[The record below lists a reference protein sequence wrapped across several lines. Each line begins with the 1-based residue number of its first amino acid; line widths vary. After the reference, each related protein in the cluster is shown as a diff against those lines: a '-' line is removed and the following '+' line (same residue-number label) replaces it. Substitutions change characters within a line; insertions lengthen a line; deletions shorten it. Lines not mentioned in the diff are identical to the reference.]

1 MQPIDLTVTL
11 IQTNLAWE
19 NPTENRRLLGEK
31 ITQIPE
37 ATDLIILPEMFTTGF
52 TMNASQLAEKP
63 NGETTKWLLELAK
76 LKNAAICGSI
86 ITEENEKYFNRLIW
100 AQPDGKIYTYDKRH
114 LFRMAGEN
122 GTYSAGKSKVIIEW
136 RGWKI
141 LPLVCYD
148 LRFPV
153 FSRYTKQEP
162 YELLLYVANWPKK
175 RSTAWKTLLPARA
188 IENLSYCIGVNSIGK
203 DENGI
208 NYSGD
213 SVICTPQGETDFLP
227 ANTETVY
234 TKKISRETLDN
245 FRQRFPAYEDAD
257 AFELL

>member
-1 MQPIDLTVTL
+1 MQPADLTITL
-11 IQTNLAWE
+11 IQTALVWE
-19 NPTENRRLLGEK
+19 KPAENRRLLGQK
-31 ITQIPE
+31 IAAIPE
-37 ATDLIILPEMFTTGF
+37 PTDLIILPEMFTTGF
-52 TMNASQLAEKP
+52 TMNAEKLAEKP
-63 NGETTKWLLELAK
+63 DGETAKWLLELAK

-86 ITEENEKYFNRLIW
+86 ISKENGTYYNRFIW
-100 AQPDGKIYTYDKRH
+100 AQPDGEISTYDKRH

-122 GTYSAGKSKVIIEW
+122 AIYSAGKSKKIMEW

-162 YELLLYVANWPKK
+162 YDLLLYVANWPEK
-175 RSTAWKTLLPARA
+175 RAAAWKTLLPARA
-188 IENLSYCIGVNSIGK
+188 IENLSYCIGVNRVGQ

-213 SVICTPQGETDFLP
+213 SAICTPQGETIFLP
-227 ANTETVY
+227 ANSEAIHTQ
-234 TKKISRETLDN
+234 KISRETLDT